1 MNNTVTPQ
9 AIPRETKADTSP
21 VVAAAKKALQ
31 ARSNQP
37 AVLVVEDDP
46 DAQANLQDIL
56 ELDGYEVEL
65 ASSVK
70 EVTAHEDLSEFDA
83 ILLDRRLPDGNGD
96 DLLPYIREAAPE
108 TAVILITGYANL
120 EGAVKA
126 LRHGALDFLSKPV
139 EPDALRFHMNR
150 ISEQR
155 RLREELA
162 ESQRKLIQ
170 SERLAAIGQAMTV
183 LSHEARNEL
192 SVMGLIVQLLPQIGD
207 QDEVREMLGD
217 LKESINRL
225 HCLFE
230 DVREFAA
237 PIHLET
243 TYCDLRI
250 VWRKAWSSL
259 ERTWKHRDVVFEEEV
274 GQERL
279 PLSGDMFRLEE
290 VFRNLFENSLAA
302 CSDPVVIRISRSPTK
317 DDMSISLAIRDN
329 GPGLSEEQKQK
340 IFEAFYTTKSRGTGL
355 GMAIV
360 KRIIEAH
367 GGTIRVGEEVF
378 QGAEFAI
385 TLPLNHRNPVG
396 SVRPQVTV

>member
-1 MNNTVTPQ
+1 MRNR
-9 AIPRETKADTSP
+9 A
-21 VVAAAKKALQ
+21 
-31 ARSNQP
+31 SNQP
-37 AVLVVEDDP
+37 AVLIVEDDP
-46 DAQANLQDIL
+46 DAQINLQDIL

-70 EVTAHEDLSEFDA
+70 EVTAYEDLSEFDA
-83 ILLDRRLPDGNGD
+83 ILLDRRLPDGSGD
-96 DLLPYIREAAPE
+96 DLLPYIREAASE
-108 TAVILITGYANL
+108 TAVILITGHANL
-120 EGAVKA
+120 EGAVRA
-126 LRHGALDFLSKPV
+126 LRHGAVDFLSKPI
-139 EPDALRFHMNR
+139 EPEAHMDQIR
-150 ISEQR
+150 EQY

-192 SVMGLIVQLLPQIGD
+192 SAMGLMVQLLPQLDD
-207 QDEVREMLGD
+207 QNDIREMLDD

-225 HCLFE
+225 QCLFE

-250 VWRKAWSSL
+250 IWRQAWSSL

-274 GQERL
+274 GHERL
-279 PLSGDMFRLEE
+279 PLPGDMFRLEE

-302 CSDPVVIRISRSPTK
+302 CSDPAVISISRSQTHDNK
-317 DDMSISLAIRDN
+317 SISLTIRDN
-329 GPGLSEEQKQK
+329 GPGLTEEQKQK
-340 IFEAFYTTKSRGTGL
+340 IFEAFYTTKSQGTGL

-367 GGTIRVGEEVF
+367 GGTICVGEEAF
-378 QGAEFAI
+378 QGAEFVI
-385 TLPLNHRNPVG
+385 TLPLDHRNPVAKEPACLEANRTLTM
-396 SVRPQVTV
+396 SPF